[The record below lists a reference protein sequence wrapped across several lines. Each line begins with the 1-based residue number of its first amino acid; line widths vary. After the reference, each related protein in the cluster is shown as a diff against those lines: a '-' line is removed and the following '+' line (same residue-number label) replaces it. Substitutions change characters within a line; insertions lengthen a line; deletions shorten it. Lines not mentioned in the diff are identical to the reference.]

1 MIIED
6 LLFSFGAE
14 IKMYKAH
21 ETIFREGEF
30 PLYYFQVAKGKIKL
44 NNYNEEGKEFI
55 QNIFSDG
62 HSFGES
68 IIFIDRPYPMNA
80 VAIENS
86 EIIRLPKANFLSLV
100 KDNPE
105 TSINIYHCLAE
116 RMYYKYIM
124 LYNLSFQS
132 PIGKLKMLMDYLK
145 SYHEDKNPYS
155 FQVPLTRQ
163 QLASLTGLCVE
174 TVIRTIKNMEKE
186 KILKIENRKI
196 FY

>member
-1 MIIED
+1 
-6 LLFSFGAE
+6 
-14 IKMYKAH
+14 
-21 ETIFREGEF
+21 
-30 PLYYFQVAKGKIKL
+30 
-44 NNYNEEGKEFI
+44 
-55 QNIFSDG
+55 
-62 HSFGES
+62 
-68 IIFIDRPYPMNA
+68 MNA